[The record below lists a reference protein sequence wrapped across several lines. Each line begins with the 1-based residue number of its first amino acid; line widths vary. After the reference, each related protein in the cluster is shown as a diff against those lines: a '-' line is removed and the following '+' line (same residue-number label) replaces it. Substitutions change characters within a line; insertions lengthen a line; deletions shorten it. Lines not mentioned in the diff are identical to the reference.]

1 MNNRLIKTVKIV
13 TVCATCLLVLLVGVI
28 IGQYASLNNLNNQKN
43 KLDAELSSM
52 QTYEEELQSGIS
64 ARKTDS
70 YLELQARQELGMIKE
85 GETVYIYR

>member
-1 MNNRLIKTVKIV
+1 MNSRLVKTVKLV
-13 TVCATCLLVLLVGVI
+13 TVCATCLLVVLVGVI
-28 IGQYASLNNLNNQKN
+28 VGQYIGLNNLNNKRN
-43 KLDAELSSM
+43 KLNAELSSM
-52 QTYEEELQSGIS
+52 QTYEEELQSGIN